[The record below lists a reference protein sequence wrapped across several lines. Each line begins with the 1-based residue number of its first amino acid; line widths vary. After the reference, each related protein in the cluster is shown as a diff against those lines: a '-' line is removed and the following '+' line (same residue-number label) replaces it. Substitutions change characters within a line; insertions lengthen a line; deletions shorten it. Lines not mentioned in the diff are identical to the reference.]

1 MTGRC
6 LGTLFIL
13 TANLALSVPA
23 IAQAPQEP
31 TPVYTGNLGGGFAL
45 TGGNTDTSNFN
56 LTAGITRDPK
66 TKHVTKGTASYLR
79 GDQNSLLNLDR
90 TAVNIRHEYTI
101 SGRTFAFGQLE
112 YLRDRFKEITFL
124 WVPAGGIGYKLVN
137 TDATKFIVDGGVGGI
152 IEKNPGNT
160 TSKSGGIIAGQ
171 RFEHKL
177 SATSTIS
184 QSLSSVWKTKDF
196 ADSLTNF
203 SIGVTTTLVSN
214 IQVKVEFI
222 DSYKNKPA
230 NPALKKNDTAFVTAF
245 IVKF

>member
-1 MTGRC
+1 MTVRH
-6 LGTLFIL
+6 LGTLFVLIASL
-13 TANLALSVPA
+13 LSASLAM
-23 IAQAPQEP
+23 AQAPQAP

-45 TGGNTDTSNFN
+45 TGGNTDTTNFN

-79 GDQNSLLNLDR
+79 GEQNSLLNLDR
-90 TAVNIRHEYTI
+90 TAANIRHEYTI
-101 SGRTFAFGQLE
+101 SGRTFAFGQVD
-112 YLRDRFKEITFL
+112 YLRDRFKQITFL
-124 WVPAGGIGYKLVN
+124 WVPAGGLGYKLVN
-137 TDATKFIVDGGVGGI
+137 TDSTKFIVDGGAGGI
-152 IEKNPGNT
+152 FEKNPGTT
-160 TSKSGGIIAGQ
+160 TSKSGSIIAGQ

-177 SATSTIS
+177 SPASTIS

-203 SIGVTTTLVSN
+203 SIGVTTTLVRN
-214 IQVKVEFI
+214 IQLKVEFI